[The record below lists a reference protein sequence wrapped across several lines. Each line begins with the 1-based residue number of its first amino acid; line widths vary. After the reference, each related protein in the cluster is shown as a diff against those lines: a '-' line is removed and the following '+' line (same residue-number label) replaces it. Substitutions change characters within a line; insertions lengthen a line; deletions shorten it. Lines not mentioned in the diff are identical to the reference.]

1 MAKEAPRRFFENQTS
16 TQYPP
21 VMAYFDVTKE
31 TSLTVDA
38 SPVGISAILSQNT
51 KNRDDSKIIAYASH
65 SFTDVERRY
74 SQTEKEALSF
84 VWAIKHFHLFLYGQ
98 QFTLITDH
106 KPLEIIYGTTRSK
119 PSARI
124 ERWVLRLQPYHFKV
138 QYKPGSE
145 NAADYL
151 SRHPSDKMTNKS
163 EQTEEYISYISSNAV
178 PKAMTLQEIAQE
190 TYTDKELQQLRAA
203 IRTGTWES
211 ISKDYRLIKDELT
224 IGTQNVVLRR
234 TRIVIPR

>member
-124 ERWVLRLQPYHFKV
+124 DDGFY
-138 QYKPGSE
+138 
-145 NAADYL
+145 DYN
-151 SRHPSDKMTNKS
+151 S
-163 EQTEEYISYISSNAV
+163 I
-178 PKAMTLQEIAQE
+178 TLKFSINQEVRTLLI
-190 TYTDKELQQLRAA
+190 TYPDTHQ
-203 IRTGTWES
+203 
-211 ISKDYRLIKDELT
+211 IK
-224 IGTQNVVLRR
+224 
-234 TRIVIPR
+234 